1 MFLLNQGA
9 SSRYATIVPMEWNYI
24 GQEWAVDLLKKHI
37 IRNTTRQAYLIT
49 GPQGIGR
56 RTLALRFAQ
65 ALNCLNPPAVG
76 ESCGKCRTCKGIQ
89 KEEQADLTIVRRN
102 PERTRIL
109 IEQVRDLQHTLAL
122 APYESN
128 TRVALLVNF
137 PEATEDAQ
145 NALLKVLE
153 EPPDRVILIL
163 TADSA
168 ESMLPTISSRCEQ
181 IRLRPM
187 KPADLAKALQGLEGI
202 GTASAADLA
211 HISGGCPG
219 RAIALG
225 SSKKFFQDRRQRL
238 MEGLELLQSDLIAR
252 FAYAERTARRNEK
265 MNQTRDELRLT
276 LQAWS
281 GLWRDIYLAGSGE
294 ESYMMNIDLQ
304 NEISGAAKVVAAQDA
319 LACLK
324 ETTAALWK
332 LENNANLRLLL
343 EVVLLGWPKL
353 EKAG

>member
-1 MFLLNQGA
+1 MG
-9 SSRYATIVPMEWNYI
+9 WNYI
-24 GQEWAVDLLKKHI
+24 GQEWAVDLLRKHI
-37 IRNTTRQAYLIT
+37 LRNTTRQAYLIT

-65 ALNCLNPPAVG
+65 ALNCQSPPAAG
-76 ESCGKCRTCKGIQ
+76 EACGTCRACKGIL

-122 APYESN
+122 APYESK
-128 TRVALLVNF
+128 TRIALLVNF
-137 PEATEDAQ
+137 QEATEDAQ
-145 NALLKVLE
+145 NALLKLLE

-163 TADSA
+163 TAESA

-187 KPADLAKALQGLEGI
+187 KPAELAQALQDREGI
-202 GTASAADLA
+202 NTAPVGELA

-225 SSKKFFQDRRQRL
+225 SSRELYRERKARL
-238 MEGLELLQSDLIAR
+238 TEGLEMLRSDVIAR
-252 FAYAERTARRNEK
+252 FAYAERISRRNEK

-276 LQAWS
+276 LQNWS
-281 GLWRDIYLAGSGE
+281 GLWRDIYLAGSGAD
-294 ESYMMNIDLQ
+294 SFLMNIDLKK
-304 NEISGAAKVVAAQDA
+304 EITNAAGMIASPVA
-319 LACLK
+319 LSCLR
-324 ETTAALWK
+324 ETAAALWK
-332 LENNANLRLLL
+332 LDNNANLRLLL
-343 EVVLLGWPKL
+343 EVLLLGWPEL
-353 EKAG
+353 EREG

>member
-1 MFLLNQGA
+1 MA
-9 SSRYATIVPMEWNYI
+9 WNYI

-65 ALNCLNPPAVG
+65 ALNCQKPPTAG
-76 ESCGKCRTCKGIQ
+76 EACGTCRACTGIR

-187 KPADLAKALQGLEGI
+187 KPGDLAKALQELDGI
-202 GTASAADLA
+202 NTAPAGELA

-225 SSKKFFQDRRQRL
+225 SSKGLYQDRRQRL
-238 MEGLELLQSDLIAR
+238 TEGLELLQCNVISR
-252 FAYAERTARRNEK
+252 FAFAERTARRNEK

-276 LQAWS
+276 LQAWG
-281 GLWRDIYLAGSGE
+281 GLWRDIYLSGSGSD
-294 ESYMMNIDLQ
+294 SYIMNIDLL
-304 NEISGAAKVVAAQDA
+304 NEISGAARVIAAPDA

-324 ETTAALWK
+324 ETTASLWK

-343 EVVLLGWPKL
+343 EVVLMGWPKL